1 MKKQTNIKTIDFHSH
16 ILPAADHGSDGIDTS
31 LSQLGLL
38 EAAGVDIVVAT
49 SHFYPQNETVDAFI
63 ERRERAARELAAHK
77 SDKIKIALGA
87 EVYCMAGLE
96 NMEGLEKL
104 TIKGTNTLLLEM
116 PMSFWNTNVITT
128 VFALNERFDIV
139 LAHIDRYP
147 SNELEK
153 LLYLGIPV
161 QVNAANI
168 LRRHNKKR
176 LSVWL
181 GEGIVSAV
189 GSDLHGADKK
199 AVKSFLKAQKLL
211 KYDIEEIFQKTEALI
226 KNAELI

>member
-1 MKKQTNIKTIDFHSH
+1 MKTYNHTKIIDFHSH
-16 ILPAADHGSDGIDTS
+16 ILPAADHGSDSIDTS
-31 LSQLGLL
+31 LSQLDLL

-49 SHFYPQNETVDAFI
+49 SHFYPQKETI
-63 ERRERAARELAAHK
+63 EDFLEKREKAARELADRK
-77 SDKIKIALGA
+77 SHKIKIALGA
-87 EVYCMAGLE
+87 EVYCVAGLE

-116 PMSFWNTNVITT
+116 PMAFWNTNVITT
-128 VFALNERFDIV
+128 VFALNERFDLV

-153 LLYLGIPV
+153 LLYLGIPA
-161 QVNAANI
+161 QINAGNI
-168 LRRHNKKR
+168 LRGHNKKR
-176 LSVWL
+176 LGGWI
-181 GEGIVSAV
+181 GEGIVAAI

-199 AVKSFLKAQKLL
+199 AVKSFVKTVKMLKHH
-211 KYDIEEIFQKTEALI
+211 IEDIFQKTEALI